1 MPAAHLMTATSWHAL
16 PTEEVLARAG
26 TSLEE
31 GLAPEEA
38 ERRLAAEGPNL
49 IARGRRRGWWAM
61 LGSQLG
67 DAMVLLLIAAA
78 ILSAVVGE
86 PADTI
91 AIIVIV
97 LVNAALGVVQ
107 EYRAGRALEAL
118 SQMAAPSA
126 QVRRGSVVERIPA
139 AALVPGDLVLL
150 EAGNVVPADLRLVR
164 VARLGVDEAA
174 LTGESMPVD
183 KLVSP
188 LAPDVPVAD
197 RRNMAHQ
204 GTTVTTG
211 RGAGVVTATGMRT
224 ELGRIAAL
232 LHGAEEVQTPL
243 QRRLAAF
250 ARRIALAVI
259 VICALVFG
267 LGILRG
273 EQPVR
278 MFMTALSLAVAAVP
292 EALPAVVT
300 LALAFGARILAR
312 NRALVRRLPAV
323 ETLGSVTCICAD
335 KTGTLTENRMRVE
348 RLCGSGGVAID
359 EATLASPVAGRLL
372 DALTLNNDAWISPS
386 GVVLGDPTEVAL
398 SEAAAALGVTR
409 AMREPLLPRVAELPF
424 AAERGRMTTLHRGE
438 EGLVAFTK
446 GAPERVLPHCVDR
459 ATDDDPAPLDRA
471 AVLASARQMASQG
484 LRVLA
489 FAMRRLD
496 AIPGELEQVE
506 DSLTFLGLAGLLDPP
521 RAEAPD
527 AVATCRAAGI
537 RVMMITGDHPDT
549 ARAIAARVG
558 IAGPEAPVLTG
569 AELRHMP
576 ADVLASRLAEVRVFA
591 RVAPE
596 DKIRLVRALQ
606 ARGDFVA
613 MTGDGVNDAP
623 ALRRAD
629 IGVAM
634 GQGGTDVAREAS
646 AMVLLDDNF
655 ATIVRAV
662 REGRRIYDN
671 IRRFARYVLTGNSG
685 EIWVL
690 LLAPLIGL
698 PMPLLPIHILWV
710 NLLTDGLPGLALTA
724 ERAERDVM
732 RRPPRPPGESLFAH
746 GLWQHVVWAGLL
758 IGGVTLGVQ
767 AWAWTTGDAH
777 WQSMTFTTLT
787 LAQMAHVMAIR
798 SERESLFTQGVFSN
812 RALVGA
818 VALTFALQ
826 MATLYFAPL
835 HAIFRTDTLTAGE
848 LAIAIGAAV
857 LVFVGVEV
865 EKWMVRRGWLY
876 RKSS

>member
-1 MPAAHLMTATSWHAL
+1 MTQTTWHAL
-16 PTEEVLARAG
+16 AEAEVLARAS
-26 TSLEE
+26 TSLDE

-38 ERRLAAEGPNL
+38 DRRLGESGPNVL
-49 IARGRRRGWWAM
+49 ARGRRRGVWAM
-61 LGSQLG
+61 LLSQLG

-78 ILSAVVGE
+78 GLSAVVGE

-91 AIIVIV
+91 AIVVIV

-118 SQMAAPSA
+118 TQMAAPTA
-126 QVRRGSVVERIPA
+126 QVRRGGLVERIPA
-139 AALVPGDLVLL
+139 ADLVPGDVVLL
-150 EAGNVVPADLRLVR
+150 EAGNVVPADLRLVQ

-174 LTGESMPVD
+174 LTGESLPVN
-183 KLVSP
+183 KTVAP
-188 LAPDVPVAD
+188 LAPDVAVAD

-204 GTTVTTG
+204 GTTVTSG
-211 RGAGVVTATGMRT
+211 RATGVVIATGMRT

-243 QRRLAAF
+243 QRRLGEF
-250 ARRIALAVI
+250 ARRIAIAVI
-259 VICALVFG
+259 AICTVVFG
-267 LGILRG
+267 LGLLRG

-323 ETLGSVTCICAD
+323 ETLGSVTCICSD

-348 RLCGSGGVAID
+348 RLCGSGGAAIGA
-359 EATLASPVAGRLL
+359 ATLDSPAAGRLL
-372 DALTLNNDAWISPS
+372 DALALNNDAWLSPS

-398 SEAAAALGVTR
+398 SEAAASFGVTR
-409 AMREPLLPRVAELPF
+409 TMREPLLPRVAELPF
-424 AAERGRMTTLHRGE
+424 AAERGRMTTVHRTE

-446 GAPERVLPHCVDR
+446 GAPERVLPRCVER

-471 AVLASARQMASQG
+471 AVLAAAREMAAQG

-489 FAMRRLD
+489 FAMRRFD
-496 AIPGELEQVE
+496 AMPGNLEDVE

-521 RAEAPD
+521 RAEAAD

-537 RVMMITGDHPDT
+537 RVMMITGDHPET

-558 IAGPEAPVLTG
+558 IAGPDAPVLTG
-569 AELRHMP
+569 RELRSMP
-576 ADVLASRLAEVRVFA
+576 EEVLATRLGEVRVFA

-634 GQGGTDVAREAS
+634 GQGGTDVAREAA

-732 RRPPRPPGESLFAH
+732 HRPPRPPNESLFAH

-798 SERESLFTQGVFSN
+798 SERESLFTQGVLSN

-818 VALTFALQ
+818 VVLTFALQ
-826 MATLYFAPL
+826 MATLYFTPL
-835 HAIFRTDTLTAGE
+835 HAIFRTNTLTAGE
-848 LAIAIGAAV
+848 LGIAIGAAG
-857 LVFVGVEV
+857 LVFVGVEL
-865 EKWMVRRGWLY
+865 EKWLVRRGWLY
-876 RKSS
+876 SQSS